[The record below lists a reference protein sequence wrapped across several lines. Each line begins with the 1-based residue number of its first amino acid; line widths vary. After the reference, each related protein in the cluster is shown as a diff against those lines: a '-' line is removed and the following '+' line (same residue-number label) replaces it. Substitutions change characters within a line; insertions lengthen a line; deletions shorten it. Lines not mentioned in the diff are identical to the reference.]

1 MKRKKDY
8 ISQWLKLNA
17 ESDQS
22 LAGFRESVFEELEN
36 DDPRLLLREL
46 SISFIELEDQINKPT
61 ISETD
66 FLIKA
71 VGTHLVRTW
80 ANEYLIS
87 KTVASSDE

>member
-1 MKRKKDY
+1 MKRKKDF
-8 ISQWLKLNA
+8 ISEWLKLNA
-17 ESDQS
+17 ESDQA
-22 LAGFRESVFEELEN
+22 LAGFRERVFEELEN
-36 DDPRLLLREL
+36 DDPRVLLQEL
-46 SISFIELEDQINKPT
+46 SISFIELEDQLIEPT

-66 FLIKA
+66 FLRKA